1 MRFIGSDMAVRIAI
15 AATLAVSGIVHAYL
29 YVHGYGHIPAIG
41 TAFLVQASVFVALA
55 ILILAGGPSWLR
67 IAAGLGSA
75 GALVAFA
82 MSRTTGLFGFAE
94 VGWEPSPF
102 AVVSVVAEIVTVVA
116 CLAWVFASERSGERR
131 KMSAWTP

>member
-1 MRFIGSDMAVRIAI
+1 MKFIGSDMAVRVAI
-15 AATLAVSGIVHAYL
+15 AATLAVSGLIHAYL

-41 TAFLVQASVFVALA
+41 TAFLAQASAFVALA

-67 IAAGLGSA
+67 VAAGLGSA

-94 VGWEPSPF
+94 IGWEPAPY
-102 AVVSVVAEIVTVVA
+102 AVVSVVAEALTVAA
-116 CLAWVFASERSGERR
+116 CAWWIFVGGRSAGRMGR
-131 KMSAWTP
+131 QT